1 LSHFT
6 LLSSR
11 RPSPRPARYRWTLR
25 TFSAYDTTTRPH
37 NNPTKRYLQI
47 TRRSQ
52 VRPARSTS
60 PSLPSTYD
68 LLQGADAERLP
79 HRRDE
84 LFGLFATIDSHVKF
98 DNDSVSSE
106 VPEAVRP
113 RYIFISDSII
123 FSAPLL
129 HGTYDGLAILVAKSI
144 QIAHKVLE
152 TGYLLR
158 GALSVGSA
166 WHTATNIFGTAYI
179 DAWQT
184 QDGLEDPK
192 VVPTAAA
199 REHWTANLQ
208 SVVGNL
214 CLPDENGALI
224 VDTLDPYY
232 IRGKEIHGREEQ
244 AFREYQVTNQARLST
259 LPSGGSAHRKW
270 QWMDAFMRRAI
281 ERHRIGV

>member
-1 LSHFT
+1 MAANFAKLHAFQAGSRENEGVIIMPFPIYPFT
-6 LLSSR
+6 ERAIAFLDILG
-11 RPSPRPARYRWTLR
+11 
-25 TFSAYDTTTRPH
+25 FSQ
-37 NNPTKRYLQI
+37 LI
-47 TRRSQ
+47 
-52 VRPARSTS
+52 
-60 PSLPSTYD
+60 
-68 LLQGADAERLP
+68 ADAERLP
-79 HRRDE
+79 NRRDE

-166 WHTATNIFGTAYI
+166 WHTGTNIFGTAYI

-184 QDGLEDPK
+184 QDNLEDPK
-192 VVPTAAA
+192 VVLTAAA

-208 SVVGNL
+208 NVVGNL
-214 CLPDENGALI
+214 CLPDENRSLI

-244 AFREYQVTNQARLST
+244 AFREYQVTIQARLST

-281 ERHRIGV
+281 KRHRISA